1 VRVLA
6 FRLPRTTAK
15 AKTPAAKK
23 STRKAA
29 APVPEESEE
38 ENVAPQPAKSTRKK
52 SAPSAK
58 KSTMKAAVLASPA
71 GKTPATVHTKAM
83 TPPSPEDD
91 EVEEA
96 ASTVRVASSRRGS
109 KLVSA
114 EQPRLDDRFAAVDD
128 TLHDEDA
135 EPVDPVKSGGVR
147 QGVDWLT
154 NAEGTSSRRR
164 AAAHAKSST
173 SGGGSMSSLAP
184 AYEVEDL
191 PSSSAWTRMALPCS
205 YLAAMLLLLLVA
217 TGNLPAGPWSSG
229 SNSDGVIG
237 FGRPPRR
244 GQELAANVTHHLKG
258 HLAPLLQQLATN
270 ANSLAEEKREVANF
284 HAKLDELAL
293 ERAAV
298 KQRLVEAMAKVKEC

>member
-1 VRVLA
+1 
-6 FRLPRTTAK
+6 
-15 AKTPAAKK
+15 
-23 STRKAA
+23 
-29 APVPEESEE
+29 
-38 ENVAPQPAKSTRKK
+38 
-52 SAPSAK
+52 
-58 KSTMKAAVLASPA
+58 
-71 GKTPATVHTKAM
+71 M

-114 EQPRLDDRFAAVDD
+114 EQPRLDARFAAVDD
-128 TLHDEDA
+128 TVHDEDT
-135 EPVDPVKSGGVR
+135 EPVDPVKNGGVR

-154 NAEGTSSRRR
+154 NAEGGGTSSRRR
-164 AAAHAKSST
+164 AAAHAKSS
-173 SGGGSMSSLAP
+173 SAGGSMSSYGQ
-184 AYEVEDL
+184 AYDVGD
-191 PSSSAWTRMALPCS
+191 PSSSSAWTRLALPCS

-229 SNSDGVIG
+229 SSDGMIG

-298 KQRLVEAMAKVKEC
+298 KQRLVEAMAKVGEFDRLIWTKEVGRRKRCERGRKELRHDNIFSNRKCSMLRDTLAPFLSLIQYRWTA